1 MMSISEE
8 MVNLTRKVIS
18 EENIERGMAK
28 LLYNETRRKLIE
40 YELLDRN
47 LARKY
52 GMSFDEFREKKMI
65 EKLGYTWEVEK
76 DYQNWEIARDGIET
90 MEEIIDKV
98 RDIFEHN

>member
-1 MMSISEE
+1 MMSVSKE
-8 MVNLTRKVIS
+8 MVNITRKLLS
-18 EENIERGMAK
+18 EENIEKGMAK

-40 YELLDRN
+40 YELRDRN

-52 GMSFDEFREKKMI
+52 GMRFEEFREKKMI

-90 MEEIIDKV
+90 MEEMIDKV
-98 RDIFEHN
+98 RDIL

>member
-8 MVNLTRKVIS
+8 VVNMTREVIS
-18 EENIERGMAK
+18 EENIEIGMAK

-47 LARKY
+47 LGKKY
-52 GMSFDEFREKKMI
+52 GMSFKEFREKKMI
-65 EKLGYTWEVEK
+65 EKLGYSWEVEK

-90 MEEIIDKV
+90 MEELIDKV
-98 RDIFEHN
+98 RSIL

>member
-8 MVNLTRKVIS
+8 MANITRKVIS

-47 LARKY
+47 LAKKY
-52 GMSFDEFREKKMI
+52 SMSFEEFRERKMI
-65 EKLGYTWEVEK
+65 EKLGYTWEVER

-90 MEEIIDKV
+90 MKEMIDKV
-98 RDIFEHN
+98 RNIL

>member
-18 EENIERGMAK
+18 EENIEKGMAK

-47 LARKY
+47 LAKKY

-90 MEEIIDKV
+90 MDEIIDKV
-98 RDIFEHN
+98 RDIF

>member
-1 MMSISEE
+1 MSISEE
-8 MVNLTRKVIS
+8 MVNITRKVIS

-47 LARKY
+47 LTKKY
-52 GMSFDEFREKKMI
+52 GMGFEEFREKKMI

-90 MEEIIDKV
+90 MEEMIDKV
-98 RDIFEHN
+98 RNIL

>member
-1 MMSISEE
+1 MSISEE

-47 LARKY
+47 LAKKY

-65 EKLGYTWEVEK
+65 EKFGYTWEVEK

>member
-1 MMSISEE
+1 MITISEE
-8 MVNLTRKVIS
+8 MVNITRRLVS
-18 EENIERGMAK
+18 EENIEKGMAK

-47 LARKY
+47 LTKKY
-52 GMSFDEFREKKMI
+52 GMSFEEFREKKMI

-90 MEEIIDKV
+90 MEEMIDKV
-98 RDIFEHN
+98 RNIL

>member
-1 MMSISEE
+1 MSISEE

-52 GMSFDEFREKKMI
+52 GMSFDDFREKKMI

>member
-47 LARKY
+47 LAKKY

>member
-8 MVNLTRKVIS
+8 VVNITRKVIS
-18 EENIERGMAK
+18 EENIEKGMAK

-90 MEEIIDKV
+90 MEGMIDRV
-98 RDIFEHN
+98 RTIL

>member
-47 LARKY
+47 LAKKY

-76 DYQNWEIARDGIET
+76 DNQNWEIARDGIET
-90 MEEIIDKV
+90 MEELIDKV
-98 RDIFEHN
+98 RDIF

>member
-8 MVNLTRKVIS
+8 VVNITRKVIS
-18 EENIERGMAK
+18 EENIEKGMAK

-40 YELLDRN
+40 YELRDRN
-47 LARKY
+47 LAKKY

-90 MEEIIDKV
+90 MKGMIDRV
-98 RDIFEHN
+98 RTIL

>member
-1 MMSISEE
+1 MSLSEE
-8 MVNLTRKVIS
+8 MVNITQKVIS
-18 EENIERGMAK
+18 EENIEKGMAK

-47 LARKY
+47 LTKKY

-76 DYQNWEIARDGIET
+76 DYHNWEIARDGIEM
-90 MEEIIDKV
+90 MEELID
-98 RDIFEHN
+98 N